1 MSTRTIAIMQ
11 PTYLPW
17 IGYFDLIDQA
27 DCFVFLDSVQ
37 FNKRSW
43 QQRNRIKGPDEA
55 LWLTVPVLSKGR
67 RDQLI
72 LDVEIDST
80 TAFQEKH
87 LKSITHLYGK
97 APYFERYVDELS
109 AILRGP
115 CQCLA
120 DLNIELISW
129 LCMSMGIQTETL
141 RSSCLNAD
149 GKRVDLLVAICKATG
164 ADCYIS
170 PEGSRGY
177 IEENDLFALNDIDL
191 VYHAYHH
198 PEYRQVNGDFL
209 PYLSALD
216 LLFNE
221 GPSSLSIVREGR
233 EVTPRYAVLPVSQ

>member
-1 MSTRTIAIMQ
+1 MCFSIRCSSTRGPGSSGTGSKA
-11 PTYLPW
+11 PT
-17 IGYFDLIDQA
+17 
-27 DCFVFLDSVQ
+27 
-37 FNKRSW
+37 KRYGS
-43 QQRNRIKGPDEA
+43 
-55 LWLTVPVLSKGR
+55 LCLSCPR
-67 RDQLI
+67 VVETRLI

-109 AILRGP
+109 AVLRGP

-198 PEYRQVNGDFL
+198 PEYRQINGDFL
-209 PYLSALD
+209 AYLSALD
-216 LLFNE
+216 LLF
-221 GPSSLSIVREGR
+221 
-233 EVTPRYAVLPVSQ
+233 